1 MLLLLK
7 SHVKGYTK
15 RDGTVVKPHET
26 KVVGKV
32 FAPQF
37 GSASRIPLTP
47 FHNRRCSALA
57 AST

>member
-7 SHVKGYTK
+7 SNVKGYTK

-37 GSASRIPLTP
+37 GIGKLPLTP